1 MTTLRSLTKDR
12 DAHPR
17 PAEVLLAEDDDE
29 LADVL
34 VPRLALVG
42 RVTRASSTDGAA
54 TLAATR
60 RWDLVVAGIE
70 PPTLRRIE
78 LVATIRAARPEVA
91 TLIVSGRDR
100 VDYAAAAIRAGA
112 DDYVT
117 MPVDPPALV
126 GKAVEL
132 IALTRERVTR
142 GHEVVLAI
150 GAHPDDV
157 EVGCGGIL
165 LRHVAAGHD
174 VAILTLTGG
183 EIGGVPSER
192 ALQAGRAAEML
203 SARLFMCD
211 LHDTVVA
218 KAGPT
223 VAAIERVIDEIA
235 ATRIYTHS
243 ACDRDQDHRNVNR
256 ATLAAAR
263 DVPRVYCYQ
272 APSSSADFRP
282 TRFVAIDEF
291 IDRKLEVVRAHR
303 SGVASRPYLDDDLLR
318 ATARYWSRFAQ
329 SRYAEPLEVVR
340 DREGNQ
346 AAGERPAARRE
357 SEAAIAAA
365 R

>member
-1 MTTLRSLTKDR
+1 M
-12 DAHPR
+12 
-17 PAEVLLAEDDDE
+17 LLAEDDDV

-34 VPRLALVG
+34 VARLALVG

-54 TLAATR
+54 TLAAAR

-91 TLIVSGRDR
+91 TLILSARDSL
-100 VDYAAAAIRAGA
+100 DYAAAALRAGA
-112 DDYVT
+112 DDFMT
-117 MPVDPPALV
+117 MPVEPPALV

-132 IALTRERVTR
+132 IALTRERVMS

-174 VAILTLTGG
+174 LAILTLTGG
-183 EIGGVPSER
+183 GVGGVPTKR
-192 ALQAGRAAEML
+192 ALRAGRAAEML
-203 SARLFMCD
+203 SARLFLCD

-223 VAAIERVIDEIA
+223 VAAIEHVIDEVA
-235 ATRIYTHS
+235 ATRVYTHS

-263 DVPRVYCYQ
+263 EVPGLYCYQ
-272 APSSSADFRP
+272 APSTSADFRP
-282 TRFVAIDEF
+282 SRFVAIDEF
-291 IDRKLEVVRAHR
+291 VDRKLAIVRAHR
-303 SGVASRPYLDDDLLR
+303 SGSAVRPHLDEDLLR
-318 ATARYWSRFAQ
+318 ATARYWSRFAR

-340 DREGNQ
+340 DREVD
-346 AAGERPAARRE
+346 EAARRRPAVRWR
-357 SEAAIAAA
+357 SEAAIASA